1 MFSKNL
7 DLEFDYL
14 QPCFCPDE
22 DDLYVCRPDS
32 ASPGEDIWKK
42 FELLPSPTPGLQVT
56 PAGGAPVPWGGV
68 ALGGL
73 RTHDPVDWPS
83 ELNNLGSVIVQDC
96 VWGGFP
102 AHETLTRAVVE
113 KPQGQSGAA
122 VAPLAE
128 PGCPPA
134 LQERS
139 SPPGAW
145 GTAGLPVG
153 SWEPGPSWASSK
165 EPGAQV
171 GTWLPA
177 SSAEPRQQPG
187 REPGARRQLGCE
199 PGAWGIRTL
208 AGAPLPTQG

>member
-14 QPCFCPDE
+14 QPCFCADE
-22 DDLYVCRPDS
+22 DDLYLCGPDS

-42 FELLPSPTPGLQVT
+42 FELLPTPTPGLQVT
-56 PAGGAPVPWGGV
+56 PAGGAPVPWGGAELWGSADGGDV
-68 ALGGL
+68 FETGLGE
-73 RTHDPVDWPS
+73 S
-83 ELNNLGSVIVQDC
+83 NNLGSVIVQDC

-113 KPQGQSGAA
+113 KPQGH
-122 VAPLAE
+122 
-128 PGCPPA
+128 
-134 LQERS
+134 
-139 SPPGAW
+139 
-145 GTAGLPVG
+145 
-153 SWEPGPSWASSK
+153 
-165 EPGAQV
+165 
-171 GTWLPA
+171 
-177 SSAEPRQQPG
+177 AEPRQQPG